1 MNIQKMQMVKSA
13 QKGFTLIELLI
24 VVAIIGILAAIAVP
38 SYQKYSAKAK
48 FSEVV
53 LATAAVKTAVEVG
66 VQSGN
71 LPALT
76 DANNATNGLPA
87 ASGASGF
94 VKSVALVNG
103 VITATGAGGDL
114 EDVTYI
120 LTPNGVTAPIT
131 WTKSG
136 TCVADELC

>member
-1 MNIQKMQMVKSA
+1 MNIQKMQMVKGA

-53 LATAAVKTAVEVG
+53 LATAAMKTAVEVG
-66 VQSGN
+66 VQTGK
-71 LPALT
+71 LAALT
-76 DANNATNGLPA
+76 DANHATNGLPP

-94 VKSVALVNG
+94 VKSVELVNG

-114 EDVTYI
+114 EDVTYV
-120 LTPNGVTAPIT
+120 LTPNGVVAPIV
-131 WTKSG
+131 WTVSG
-136 TCVADELC
+136 SCEGDELC